1 MAKPPKE
8 AVLTFEQVFV
18 KKLVDDPKHVLNM
31 VKEYVVNADRFRDTV
46 AGPAEY
52 IRRLINQYLMPW
64 IDASEENEEL
74 ARSVLGHEI
83 INLLR
88 PC

>member
-8 AVLTFEQVFV
+8 AVLTFERIFV
-18 KKLVDDPKHVLNM
+18 KKLADDPKHVLNM
-31 VKEYVVNADRFRDTV
+31 VKEYVINAERFRGNV
-46 AGPAEY
+46 AGSAEY
-52 IRRLINQYLMPW
+52 IRRLINLYLMPW
-64 IDASEENEEL
+64 IDSSEENEEL
-74 ARSVLGHEI
+74 ARSVLGLEI